1 MRAGPAMLALSPMQ
15 PMVLHSLFEG
25 LAWVLA
31 IAIGWWARRRYF
43 LAALPIMGSR
53 YPLYLLLLWLGAA
66 SGAYGLG
73 DLNLALAGVVG
84 SGRSILGAIVGGI
97 AVAEIY
103 KAITGVRGSTG
114 AVFVLPLSI
123 AIAVGRIGCFLAGL
137 ADYTYG
143 TPTDL
148 PWGVDFGD
156 GIHRHPVQLYES
168 FSMAGFAL
176 FFFLWLRRQPRSASA
191 YGFYVFAG
199 YYGAQ
204 RFVWEFLK
212 PYPEVVGPLNV
223 FHLAAAF
230 LVIYAAFMVRRAR
243 RVHAVA

>member
-1 MRAGPAMLALSPMQ
+1 MLASPAMP

-31 IAIGWWARRRYF
+31 LAIGWWARRRYF
-43 LAALPIMGSR
+43 SAALPIAGRR
-53 YPLYLLLLWLGAA
+53 YPGYLLLLWLGAA
-66 SGAYGLG
+66 GGAYGLG
-73 DLNLALAGVVG
+73 DLNLALAGVSG
-84 SGRSILGAIVGGI
+84 SGRSILGAILGGVI
-97 AVAEIY
+97 VAEIY
-103 KAITGVRGSTG
+103 KAMTGVRGSTG

-176 FFFLWLRRQPRSASA
+176 FFFVWLRRRPQTAAA

-199 YYGAQ
+199 FYGAQ
-204 RFVWEFLK
+204 RFIWEFLK
-212 PYPEVVGPLNV
+212 PYPAVLGPFNV
-223 FHLAAAF
+223 FHLAAAG
-230 LVIYAAFMVRRAR
+230 LLIYALVMLRRAR
-243 RVHAVA
+243 GVHAIA